1 MESASEG
8 ESLPEPGV
16 RRIEVGLLTVV
27 DMLLKLGCRGGIGKR
42 GGVFV
47 DIKGGV
53 RRCKEEGRLGK
64 FFFRNLIFEI
74 YSLSSELKIVRFAS
88 EFISRLILTILF

>member
-53 RRCKEEGRLGK
+53 RRCKEEGGLGN
-64 FFFRNLIFEI
+64 FFFQKSHIRNLFIEFGTENCA
-74 YSLSSELKIVRFAS
+74 LRFRVY
-88 EFISRLILTILF
+88 F